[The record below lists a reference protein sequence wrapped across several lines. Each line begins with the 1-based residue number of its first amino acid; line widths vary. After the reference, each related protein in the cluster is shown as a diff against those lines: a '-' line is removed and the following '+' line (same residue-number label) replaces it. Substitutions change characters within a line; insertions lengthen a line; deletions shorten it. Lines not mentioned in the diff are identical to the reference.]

1 MILLDTNVVS
11 QLVRERPEE
20 RVLDWLAQ
28 HDLADLW
35 LSVVTGA
42 EMLTGVA
49 YLPAGRRRDAQA
61 RGVHELLETV
71 FDGRVL
77 SFEAHAAIEY
87 AGVMAARRRAGRP
100 IGVPDAMIA
109 AGALAARAT
118 LATRNTKDFEGLG
131 LDLVDP
137 WTA

>member
-11 QLVRERPEE
+11 QLVREHPEE

-42 EMLTGVA
+42 ELLTGVA

-87 AGVMAARRRAGRP
+87 AGVMAAGRRAGRP
-100 IGVPDAMIA
+100 IAVPDAMIA

-118 LATRNTKDFEGLG
+118 LATRNTKDFDGLG
-131 LDLVDP
+131 LELVDP

>member
-11 QLVRERPEE
+11 QLVREHPEE

-42 EMLTGVA
+42 ELLTGVA

-87 AGVMAARRRAGRP
+87 AGVMAARRRAGRS

-131 LDLVDP
+131 LELVDP

>member
-1 MILLDTNVVS
+1 VILLDTNVVS
-11 QLVRERPEE
+11 QLVREHPDE
-20 RVLDWLAQ
+20 RVLEWLAQ

-42 EMLTGVA
+42 ELLTGVA
-49 YLPAGRRRDAQA
+49 YLPEGRRRDAQA
-61 RGVHELLETV
+61 SGVHELLETV
-71 FDGRVL
+71 FEGRVL

-87 AGVMAARRRAGRP
+87 ADVMAARRRAGRP
-100 IGVPDAMIA
+100 ISVPDAMIA